1 MFVAYLLLYSFII
14 KLRIEISTFQF
25 KRVTPISVLQK
36 SIEKKLFFWKDK
48 NATLTQD
55 FCHNL
60 LERLKNEHLDPV
72 LKRVGGPDGAKVSY
86 GEIMG
91 GWSKIKT
98 DFTSKA
104 VGAKDVMADV
114 FFKYNQVRNFPL
126 VIKMVSEDATLV
138 FFLCQIRLR
147 ATLKF

>member
-1 MFVAYLLLYSFII
+1 M
-14 KLRIEISTFQF
+14 
-25 KRVTPISVLQK
+25 
-36 SIEKKLFFWKDK
+36 
-48 NATLTQD
+48 
-55 FCHNL
+55 

-72 LKRVGGPDGAKVSY
+72 LKRVRGPDGAKVSY

-114 FFKYNQVRNFPL
+114 FFKYNQVRKFPL
-126 VIKMVSEDATLV
+126 VMKMVSEDTTQV
-138 FFLCQIRLR
+138 GFRT
-147 ATLKF
+147 TLKF